1 MNRKILIINLNE
13 IDLDFIKKNSKK
25 YNCIETI
32 KFLSK
37 KNKVN
42 TFSKD
47 KVQHKDLDPWV
58 QEVSINTGLSSNK
71 HKIFNLG
78 EKLDKNIP
86 QIWDLISKK
95 YKVSI
100 WGSMNSQLRNNKNIN
115 YFFPDPW
122 NFTSQIK
129 PKNLKN
135 FFLLPNYYAKNYTK
149 INILKFTALSLRLI
163 FFLSFNKLFYFNI
176 IKNFYRYLKI
186 FLTNISAINFKLF
199 LMLDIFSI
207 ISVRKLEAE
216 NKSDV
221 LFVFLNSIAHFQHN
235 NWDEKKNYKIFFSL
249 LEVLFRELNFLEK
262 EFETVLVYNGFSQK
276 KIKKEYLLRPIDPS
290 NFLSHLKI
298 KFKKLEQNMTNGGII
313 FFNNSNEKNKYFN
326 LMQQYKVCG
335 YYLFDVKKLSKNT
348 VFYKIAIKTYSRT
361 INPKNFKYS
370 IAYNDNIKNK
380 LSINSVENMDI
391 FHKFKFIKTT
401 GAHINK
407 GFLIFNNLNKLKIK
421 SIENRKIFFLI
432 KNYLNV

>member
-1 MNRKILIINLNE
+1 MKQKILIVNLNE
-13 IDLDFIKKNSKK
+13 INLEFIKKNSKK
-25 YNCIETI
+25 YNCKEIL
-32 KFLSK
+32 KFLKK

-47 KVQHKDLDPWV
+47 KIQHKDLDPWV
-58 QEVSINTGLSSNK
+58 QEVSINTGLSSRK

-78 EKLDKNIP
+78 EKLDQNIP

-122 NFTSQIK
+122 NFTSQVK

-149 INILKFTALSLRLI
+149 INILKFTALSLKLI
-163 FFLSFNKLFYFNI
+163 SFLSLNKLFYFNI
-176 IKNFYRYLKI
+176 LKNFYRYLKA
-186 FLTNISAINFKLF
+186 FTENISKINFKLF
-199 LMLDIFSI
+199 LLLDIFSL
-207 ISVRKLEAE
+207 ISIRKLETK

-249 LEVLFRELNFLEK
+249 LEILFKELNLLEK

-276 KIKKEYLLRPIDPS
+276 KIKKEYLLRPIDPK
-290 NFLSHLKI
+290 NFLIDLKI

-326 LMQQYKVCG
+326 LMQNYKICG
-335 YYLFDVKKLSKNT
+335 HNLFDVKKLSKNS
-348 VFYKIAIKTYSRT
+348 VFYKIAIKTYST
-361 INPKNFKYS
+361 IITPKNFKYS
-370 IAYNDNIKNK
+370 IAYNDNVKNK
-380 LSINSVENMDI
+380 LSTNSIENMDI
-391 FHKFKFIKTT
+391 FKKFTFIKTT
-401 GAHINK
+401 GSHINK
-407 GFLIFNNLNKLKIK
+407 GFLIFNNLNEPNTK

>member
-58 QEVSINTGLSSNK
+58 QEVSINTGLRSNK

-122 NFTSQIK
+122 NFTSQVK

-163 FFLSFNKLFYFNI
+163 FFLFFNKLFYFNI

-186 FLTNISAINFKLF
+186 FSTNISAINFKLF
-199 LMLDIFSI
+199 LMLDIFSL

-216 NKSDV
+216 NKSDA

-276 KIKKEYLLRPIDPS
+276 KIKKEYLLRPVDPS
-290 NFLSHLKI
+290 NFLTHLKI

-370 IAYNDNIKNK
+370 IVYNDNIKNK
-380 LSINSVENMDI
+380 SSINSVENMDI
-391 FHKFKFIKTT
+391 FQKFKFIKTT
-401 GAHINK
+401 GTHINK

>member
-13 IDLDFIKKNSKK
+13 MSLDFIKKNSKK

-78 EKLDKNIP
+78 EKLDQNIP

-122 NFTSQIK
+122 NFTSQVK

-176 IKNFYRYLKI
+176 LKNFYRYLKI
-186 FLTNISAINFKLF
+186 FSVNVSAINFKLF
-199 LMLDIFSI
+199 LMLDIFSL
-207 ISVRKLEAE
+207 ISLRKLEAK
-216 NKSDV
+216 NKSDA

-249 LEVLFRELNFLEK
+249 LEVLFKELNLLEK
-262 EFETVLVYNGFSQK
+262 DFETVLVYNGFSQK
-276 KIKKEYLLRPIDPS
+276 KIKKEYLLRPTDPS
-290 NFLSHLKI
+290 NFLTHLKI

-326 LMQQYKVCG
+326 FMQRYKICG
-335 YYLFDVKKLSKNT
+335 HYLFDVKKLSKNS
-348 VFYKIAIKTYSRT
+348 VFYKIAIKTYTRI

-391 FHKFKFIKTT
+391 FQKFKFIKTT

-421 SIENRKIFFLI
+421 SIENKKIFFLI